1 MRIAD
6 ILAAKGS
13 DVATLPPDAT
23 VADTVTELGR
33 RSIGALVVSVDGVTI
48 DGIVSERDIVRRLG
62 ADRHG
67 LLALRLHHVMSTPV
81 HTCAPGDDVESVMAT
96 MTDQRVRHVP
106 VVHDGRLAGI
116 VSIGDVVKSRIEEL
130 QQERKLL
137 VDYISAR

>member
-13 DVATLPPDAT
+13 DVATVRPKAT
-23 VADTVTELGR
+23 VADAVAELGR
-33 RSIGALVVSVDGVTI
+33 RSIGALVVSADGVHV

-62 ADRHG
+62 DDCEG
-67 LLALRLHHVMSTPV
+67 LLARRVDTVMSAPV
-81 HTCAPGDDVESVMAT
+81 HTCGPQDDVESVMST

-106 VVHDGRLAGI
+106 VVRDGQLVGI